1 MKQWTKNFFKVVISC
16 LIILVGIIVI
26 PKQVKAEETY
36 GDLTYVENDDGT
48 IMITGC
54 IGSPTSVVIPKS
66 INGKSVTQISW
77 SAFNSHSLLES
88 ISIPSSVTS
97 IADYTFCYC
106 TSLESISIPSSVTS
120 IGSKAFEY
128 TPWLE
133 AQKNKNPLVVV
144 NNILVDASMCSGTVT
159 IPDGVKEIQDGIFYD
174 NSKITS
180 LIIPAS
186 VTKIDGIYGC
196 SNLTNISV
204 VDTNKTYSSY
214 DGCLYNKTKSEI
226 ILCPKMKDSV
236 TINNNVTSIKSGAF
250 NGCKKIN
257 NISLPN
263 KVKTIESNAFNDCSN
278 LTKVTF
284 QEGLTFIGM
293 GAFCGCSK
301 LNNVTLPNSVTEID
315 SNIFTDCTSLTSFTI
330 PKNVKYVT
338 WEFFRGCTNL
348 KKVTLHE
355 GIVRIDPGAFY
366 DCSSMTDISIPST
379 VEVIDVS
386 AFDGCVNL
394 KTIKFNKGIKKI
406 DASAFAGCKS
416 LKSVTIPEGVTNIE
430 SGAFWGCS
438 SIESVIL
445 PNSLKNIGDYCFSN
459 CEKLKLILIPSNVTN
474 IEAHALGLVSIND
487 ESYKKV
493 NGFTIIGKKGTVA
506 ESYAKNNGYSFIS
519 SSKFAPQLKSVS
531 NLNTGVSVN
540 WIESSL
546 AKGYYI
552 YRKTGSGSWSKIATI
567 SSGSTVTYTDKT
579 AVAGT
584 TYVYTVKAYNGSY
597 TSSYDTTGKTLKR
610 ISQPTLSSI
619 TNGSSG
625 LTIKWNKTSGA
636 SGYYVYRK
644 TGSGSWTK
652 IATIKSAS
660 TVSYLDKTA
669 KAGTTYTYTVR
680 AYSGS
685 YISSY
690 NTSGKSLKRLTQPVP
705 TVANASSG
713 VTVKWGKVTG
723 ATGYYV
729 YRKTGSGSWAKIATI
744 KSGSTIS
751 YLDKTAKAGTT
762 YSYTVRAYNGSYI
775 SSYLSAGKSIRRLT
789 QPTVSVPKVS
799 TGINVKWT
807 KATGATGYYVYRKT
821 AGKSWSRIAT
831 IKSGKT
837 VSYVDKTAKKGTT
850 YYYTVRAYY
859 GSYTSSYNTSGKAIK
874 R

>member
-1 MKQWTKNFFKVVISC
+1 MKQWTKNLLKVVISC

-48 IMITGC
+48 IEITDC
-54 IGSPTSVVIPKS
+54 SNSATSVVVPEK
-66 INGKSVTQISW
+66 INGKSVTSIEDD
-77 SAFNSHSLLES
+77 AFCNCSSLKS
-88 ISIPSSVTS
+88 IYIPAE
-97 IADYTFCYC
+97 IKINIDDYFGIYFRECS
-106 TSLESISIPSSVTS
+106 SLEQIEVSTD
-120 IGSKAFEY
+120 SKY
-128 TPWLE
+128 
-133 AQKNKNPLVVV
+133 
-144 NNILVDASMCSGTVT
+144 
-159 IPDGVKEIQDGIFYD
+159 
-174 NSKITS
+174 
-180 LIIPAS
+180 
-186 VTKIDGIYGC
+186 
-196 SNLTNISV
+196 
-204 VDTNKTYSSY
+204 YSSY
-214 DGCLYNKTKSEI
+214 DGCLYNKDKSILLRCPEGKKSVNIYSDTKQIGDRSFYNCTLITKIDLMNTQYCGWGSFFECTKLAEITISDDFEGFEYNTFDYCNSLEVIKIPTNSQKYFIENEILYNKSKTKI
-226 ILCPKMKDSV
+226 ILASKKQAQV
-236 TINNNVTSIKSGAF
+236 TITIPDTVKEIGPGAF
-250 NGCKKIN
+250 SYATINKVIIPKTVSKIGDWAFYGGKIN
-257 NISLPN
+257 NITFLG
-263 KVKTIESNAFNDCSN
+263 DCSQIGG
-278 LTKVTF
+278 LALMQV
-284 QEGLTFIGM
+284 EGKICIYSSPMWASYFRYYNGFIYHSEQFGSTGGEM
-293 GAFCGCSK
+293 DAYIISGIFPCE
-301 LNNVTLPNSVTEID
+301 NNIYKYFKNGEID
-315 SNIFTDCTSLTSFTI
+315 STYS
-330 PKNVKYVT
+330 
-338 WEFFRGCTNL
+338 
-348 KKVTLHE
+348 
-355 GIVRIDPGAFY
+355 GIVSYGSDKWSVKNGIA
-366 DCSSMTDISIPST
+366 TKL
-379 VEVIDVS
+379 IDVS
-386 AFDGCVNL
+386 KLAISLSSNSCVYTGSSIKPSVKVTYNG
-394 KTIKFNKGIKKI
+394 KTLVNGTDYSVSYSNNIKPGTAK
-406 DASAFAGCKS
+406 
-416 LKSVTIPEGVTNIE
+416 VTITAKGKYN
-430 SGAFWGCS
+430 G
-438 SIESVIL
+438 SITKTFTI
-445 PNSLKNIGDYCFSN
+445 SLGKPSLSN
-459 CEKLKLILIPSNVTN
+459 PSNSSNGVQVKWN
-474 IEAHALGLVSIND
+474 KINGA
-487 ESYKKV
+487 S
-493 NGFTIIGKKGTVA
+493 
-506 ESYAKNNGYSFIS
+506 
-519 SSKFAPQLKSVS
+519 
-531 NLNTGVSVN
+531 
-540 WIESSL
+540 
-546 AKGYYI
+546 GYYI
-552 YRKTGSGSWSKIATI
+552 YRKTGSGSWAKIATI